1 MGRACWPKHQQP
13 SKMKLFMLLAL
24 LLARLTAKK
33 TALAMVAWAWTGL
46 APAWEAPAW
55 EDLAWEGQD
64 LAWVAALVT
73 VWVVDLATAW
83 EDLDMVW
90 VAPDMVGQ
98 DMMAWALVWAWALD
112 TVETGMLENAALQR
126 RSGEA
131 CTRKRMGSTT
141 WSWNGQWNG

>member
-33 TALAMVAWAWTGL
+33 TTLAMVAWAWTGL

-55 EDLAWEGQD
+55 EDLAWEG
-64 LAWVAALVT
+64 
-73 VWVVDLATAW
+73 
-83 EDLDMVW
+83 LDMVW

-141 WSWNGQWNG
+141 WSWMETW

>member
-83 EDLDMVW
+83 
-90 VAPDMVGQ
+90 VGQ
-98 DMMAWALVWAWALD
+98 DMVAWALVWAWALD
-112 TVETGMLENAALQR
+112 TVETGMLENAALRR

-141 WSWNGQWNG
+141 WSWMDTW